1 MNAEAKTFRMP
12 NWRETKLWGMWEIF
26 TDQTNLFW
34 NGHLILG
41 MSGPKIGVLD
51 VSPGKTAQE
60 IILYLLQ
67 CKTMFISLKFGV

>member
-1 MNAEAKTFRMP
+1 
-12 NWRETKLWGMWEIF
+12 
-26 TDQTNLFW
+26 
-34 NGHLILG
+34 